1 MPILFIFT
9 RAQRFMQAHAHQR
22 HSRSQLGIDFSS
34 LSLSLRN
41 MIRLRNHISSLICC
55 LRCRKHN
62 KYSIESYRFG
72 LFDAIF
78 PSPVAARMIF
88 FQFSISSFLLWMFYS
103 NGNSSPFSGFPSV
116 KLESRENFKNLIEK
130 FFCRCCCCCCAGGE
144 AKWKMGNYNSWRKAL
159 HQKITMNFLLQD
171 IFSPC
176 CSNESPIH
184 SRWA

>member
-1 MPILFIFT
+1 MCQCQYCLFLHRLRVLCKHMHIEGILGRCSELIS
-9 RAQRFMQAHAHQR
+9 A
-22 HSRSQLGIDFSS
+22 
-34 LSLSLRN
+34 LSLRN

-55 LRCRKHN
+55 LRCKKHN

-103 NGNSSPFSGFPSV
+103 NGNSSPFSGFPML

-130 FFCRCCCCCCAGGE
+130 FFCRCCCCCTGVKRNG
-144 AKWKMGNYNSWRKAL
+144 KWE
-159 HQKITMNFLLQD
+159 I
-171 IFSPC
+171 I
-176 CSNESPIH
+176 IH
-184 SRWA
+184 DGKLSIKK